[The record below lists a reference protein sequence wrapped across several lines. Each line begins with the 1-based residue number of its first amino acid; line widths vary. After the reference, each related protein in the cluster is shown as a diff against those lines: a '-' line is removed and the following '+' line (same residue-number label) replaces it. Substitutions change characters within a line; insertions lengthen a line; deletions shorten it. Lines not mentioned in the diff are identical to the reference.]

1 VRGRNTEDRE
11 IGKDVEVAEYQRK
24 RYVVMKFFHEEK
36 HVIFNPAGAGRRK
49 KEISDKIRVVVA
61 IVGQGFGIK
70 KLM

>member
-1 VRGRNTEDRE
+1 MRGRNTENLIMKLDH
-11 IGKDVEVAEYQRK
+11 EVANYQGK
-24 RYVVMKFFHEEK
+24 RYVLMKIFHEEK

-70 KLM
+70 NLM